1 VDANTLYTVS
11 ETPPAGWT
19 GPNIRGLCDG
29 DGTFEVPLEPG
40 ETGTC
45 VVQNVAEEQTATLV
59 VTKEC
64 IGTDD
69 GTLFTISVSGF
80 GSDSYGCGDSQ
91 EFEIDAGVEYTVS
104 ETAPDGWEG
113 PNIRGACDG
122 DGTVTLDPDETGTC
136 VVQNVA
142 EELASVSASKACN
155 PDADP
160 AATFTFT
167 LYDAS
172 DDSVVDTATVSC
184 GDIASFEGLE
194 DGEYYVLESAVDG
207 FTQDA
212 TNCGDAGDPIVVDP
226 DEDASCTITNIE
238 LDGAP
243 PAAPVE
249 PEVIIVEVQPEA
261 QPPAAPVEQAP
272 VAQVLGVTQV
282 ITPPNTGDGG
292 LADSEH
298 SRGFMTPLLML
309 AGVTGLVTALSVR
322 RLRHLKRR

>member
-1 VDANTLYTVS
+1 
-11 ETPPAGWT
+11 
-19 GPNIRGLCDG
+19 
-29 DGTFEVPLEPG
+29 
-40 ETGTC
+40 
-45 VVQNVAEEQTATLV
+45 VAEEQFATLI

-64 IGTDD
+64 IGTND
-69 GTLFTISVSGF
+69 GTLFTISVSSF

-91 EFEIDAGVEYTVS
+91 EFEVQAGVEYTVS
-104 ETAPDGWEG
+104 ETAPDGWDG

-122 DGTVTLDPDETGTC
+122 DGSVTLEADETGTC

-155 PDADP
+155 PGADP

-207 FTQDA
+207 FDQDA
-212 TNCGDAGDPIVVDP
+212 TNCGDAGTPIVVDP

-238 LDGAP
+238 VEGAP
-243 PAAPVE
+243 PASVVE
-249 PEVIIVEVQPEA
+249 TPEITVVIVEA

-298 SRGFMTPLLML
+298 SRGFITPLLML
-309 AGVTGLVTALSVR
+309 TGVAGLVTALSVA
-322 RLRHLKRR
+322 RLRHLKRS